1 MKNKYFG
8 YARVSTIQ
16 QNEDRQIEAFKA
28 IGANDRYIYCD
39 KQSGKD
45 FDRLNYNL
53 LVGTPETSP
62 LLREGDLLTIYSI
75 DRLGRNYT
83 QIQEQWRY
91 ITNVIG
97 ADIRVIDMP
106 LLDTSTD
113 NSSIDGRFIADLTL
127 QILSYVA
134 EKERINIKARQM
146 QGIQTAKKN
155 GKKLG
160 RPEIQFPDN
169 WEHTYKRWKAKE
181 ITAVMA
187 MDIMKLRKN
196 TFYNLVKRYETDKG
210 AESNDCK

>member
-1 MKNKYFG
+1 MAEYY
-8 YARVSTIQ
+8 YARVSSKE
-16 QNEDRQIEAFKA
+16 QNMDRQIEAFKA

-39 KQSGKD
+39 KQSSKD

-53 LVGTPETSP
+53 LVGTPETAP

-83 QIQEQWRY
+83 QIQEQWQY

-127 QILSYVA
+127 QILAYVA
-134 EKERINIKARQM
+134 EKERINIKERQK
-146 QGIQTAKKN
+146 QGIEAAKKN

-160 RPEIQFPDN
+160 RPEVQFPDN
-169 WEHTYKRWKAKE
+169 WNDIYDQWKAKKF
-181 ITAVMA
+181 TAVKA
-187 MDIMKLRKN
+187 MTILGLKKN
-196 TFYNLVKRYETDKG
+196 SFYNLVKRYETEKNIKQKDG
-210 AESNDCK
+210 